1 MYSYSTASYVL
12 RVLNYTLEV
21 MVARGKGKVI
31 PETGSL
37 QNGWTKFV
45 NIPVVGLEWAE
56 VQAKY
61 GSGRLF
67 VDTVA
72 AMCEQGYRFGVSYN
86 HQSDAF
92 ICSVTCKNVD
102 SPNNG
107 CTFTS
112 FAGTWHEAMML
123 ALYKHYD
130 VAGEKWLEKGG
141 AAQLPAFG

>member
-1 MYSYSTASYVL
+1 
-12 RVLNYTLEV
+12 
-21 MVARGKGKVI
+21 
-31 PETGSL
+31 
-37 QNGWTKFV
+37 
-45 NIPVVGLEWAE
+45 
-56 VQAKY
+56 
-61 GSGRLF
+61 
-67 VDTVA
+67 
-72 AMCEQGYRFGVSYN
+72 
-86 HQSDAF
+86 
-92 ICSVTCKNVD
+92 VD